1 MSYRDRIKEE
11 KTRLNISARSMSER
25 SALHVQEET
34 ISRLLTGKTAD
45 PGVSIVLDVADTV
58 GLKPYELFMDATTAA
73 EFRAFLELKSK
84 SEETEAERIRI
95 IAENETLKT
104 TNATLASEIDTLR
117 MKLTHKDELLAHKDE
132 IIGLYKKLQNV

>member
-1 MSYRDRIKEE
+1 
-11 KTRLNISARSMSER
+11 MSER
-25 SALHVQEET
+25 SALHIQEET
-34 ISRLLTGKTAD
+34 ISRLLTGKTVD
-45 PGVSIVLDVADTV
+45 PGVSIVLDIGDTV

-84 SEETEAERIRI
+84 SEETVAERIRI

-104 TNATLASEIDTLR
+104 TNATLASELDTLR

-132 IIGLYKKLQNV
+132 IISLYKQMQDK